1 MIFTVW
7 IMMAGCTK
15 DTSVEDPGYRL
26 RIRVLPIINGIPLQ
40 QGMEQSNSWG
50 EDFKVDVFRI
60 YLGDFA
66 LLDEGIDPVSERRE
80 SYHLLDAF
88 DSASLSIKMNGNGIP
103 FRRLRFQIGIDSI
116 RNVSGAQTDAL
127 DPLLGMF
134 WTWQTGYIHAKL
146 EGSSPSSTRTD
157 KRFTYHIGG
166 FRSGQDTKRVVTLD
180 LPLQHAWALER
191 NGNTEITLHMDLD
204 AWFRS
209 VHDLPIAGQSQ
220 VMQPGALAVQYAD
233 NYARMFSL
241 ESIERK

>member
-1 MIFTVW
+1 MCF
-7 IMMAGCTK
+7 AGWVMLAACSK
-15 DTSVEDPGYRL
+15 DTSLEDPGYRL

-40 QGMEQSNSWG
+40 QGMEQFNSWG

-66 LLDEGIDPVSERRE
+66 LLDEGIDPVSNRTD

-88 DSASLSIKMNGNGIP
+88 DSASLSIHVNGNGIP

-146 EGSSPSSTRTD
+146 EGSSTASPRAD

-166 FRSGQDTKRVVTLD
+166 FRIGQDTKRVVTLD
-180 LPLQHAWALER
+180 LPVQQAWALER
-191 NGNTEITLHMDLD
+191 NGTTEITLHMDLD

-209 VHDLPIAGQSQ
+209 VHDLPIAAQAQ
-220 VMQPGALAVQYAD
+220 VMQPGALAVKYAD
-233 NYARMFSL
+233 NYARMFSM